1 MQMVKANTK
10 QNFFSFNYDRVFK
23 AIFCSE
29 EDRKKE
35 DFHLLERLLKD
46 IIKEN
51 IKILKIM
58 SPELAVTN
66 VKERTKRLDLL
77 IESNRKIIHMEL
89 NTSCSLENKIRN
101 NCFFFSFYAQN
112 TKVGEEFDTD
122 LMFIHISLNYGMGK
136 TDKLIIDTNNF
147 SDEFETVL
155 PNIRILHVNLD
166 NYKKLW
172 YDNVAKENVKGSLLT
187 LISLKN
193 KEDIKRYAESVD
205 DPDVKECVDRLM
217 ILNENT
223 IKSFWNLTPEQEN
236 RMMQKT
242 RDNIIMQKGITLGL
256 TEGKNIGLVE
266 GKNIGLAEGKISI
279 ARNMINMNIGK
290 EIIKTATGLSE
301 EEIEELYLEK

>member
-1 MQMVKANTK
+1 MQIVKTNTK

-29 EDRKKE
+29 EARRKE

-51 IKILKIM
+51 IKVLKIM

-66 VKERTKRLDLL
+66 AKERTKRLDLL
-77 IESNRKIIHMEL
+77 IESHGKVVHMEL

-122 LMFIHISLNYGMGK
+122 LMFIYISLNYGMGK
-136 TDKLIIDTNNF
+136 NDTLIIDT
-147 SDEFETVL
+147 SEYKKIL
-155 PNIRILHVNLD
+155 PNIRMLHVNLD
-166 NYKKLW
+166 NYKRIW
-172 YDNVAKENVKGSLLT
+172 YDNVAKENMKGSLLT

-193 KEDIKRYAESVD
+193 KEDIKRYAESVY

-236 RMMQKT
+236 RMMQNT
-242 RDNIIMQKGITLGL
+242 REKLIREKSEKRGLQK
-256 TEGKNIGLVE
+256 

-290 EIIKTATGLSE
+290 DIIKSATGLSE
-301 EEIEELYLEK
+301 EEIEKIMKNKK

>member
-1 MQMVKANTK
+1 MQIVKTNTK

-29 EDRKKE
+29 EARRKE
-35 DFHLLERLLKD
+35 DFHLLERF

-51 IKILKIM
+51 IKVLKIM

-66 VKERTKRLDLL
+66 AKERTKRLDLL
-77 IESNRKIIHMEL
+77 IESHGKVVHMEL

-172 YDNVAKENVKGSLLT
+172 YDNVAKENMKGSLLT

-236 RMMQKT
+236 RMMQNT
-242 RDNIIMQKGITLGL
+242 REKLIREKSEKRGLQK
-256 TEGKNIGLVE
+256 
-266 GKNIGLAEGKISI
+266 GKNIGLAEGLVEGKISI

-290 EIIKTATGLSE
+290 EIIKSATGLSE
-301 EEIEELYLEK
+301 EEIEKLYLEK

>member
-172 YDNVAKENVKGSLLT
+172 YDNVAKENVKWSLLT

>member
-1 MQMVKANTK
+1 MQMVKTNAK

-29 EDRKKE
+29 EARRKE
-35 DFHLLERLLKD
+35 DFHLLERF

-51 IKILKIM
+51 IKVLKIM

-66 VKERTKRLDLL
+66 AKERTKRLDLL
-77 IESNRKIIHMEL
+77 IESHGKVVHMEL

-166 NYKKLW
+166 N
-172 YDNVAKENVKGSLLT
+172 
-187 LISLKN
+187 
-193 KEDIKRYAESVD
+193 
-205 DPDVKECVDRLM
+205 
-217 ILNENT
+217 
-223 IKSFWNLTPEQEN
+223 
-236 RMMQKT
+236 
-242 RDNIIMQKGITLGL
+242 
-256 TEGKNIGLVE
+256 
-266 GKNIGLAEGKISI
+266 
-279 ARNMINMNIGK
+279 
-290 EIIKTATGLSE
+290 
-301 EEIEELYLEK
+301 

>member
-1 MQMVKANTK
+1 MQMVKTNAK

-29 EDRKKE
+29 EARRKE
-35 DFHLLERLLKD
+35 DFHLLERF

-51 IKILKIM
+51 IKVLKIM

-66 VKERTKRLDLL
+66 AKERTKRLDLL
-77 IESNRKIIHMEL
+77 IESHGKVVHMEL

-172 YDNVAKENVKGSLLT
+172 HDNVAKENMKGSLLT

-236 RMMQKT
+236 RMMQNT
-242 RDNIIMQKGITLGL
+242 REKLIREKSEKRGLQK
-256 TEGKNIGLVE
+256 
-266 GKNIGLAEGKISI
+266 GKNIGLAEGLVEGKISI

-290 EIIKTATGLSE
+290 EIIKSATGLSE
-301 EEIEELYLEK
+301 EEIEKLYLEK

>member
-1 MQMVKANTK
+1 
-10 QNFFSFNYDRVFK
+10 
-23 AIFCSE
+23 
-29 EDRKKE
+29 
-35 DFHLLERLLKD
+35 
-46 IIKEN
+46 
-51 IKILKIM
+51 M

-66 VKERTKRLDLL
+66 AKERTKRLDLL
-77 IESNRKIIHMEL
+77 IESHGKVVHMEL
-89 NTSCSLENKIRN
+89 NTSCSLENKIKN

-112 TKVGEEFDTD
+112 TKLGEEFDTD

-172 YDNVAKENVKGSLLT
+172 YDNVAKENAKGSLLT

-236 RMMQKT
+236 RMMQNT
-242 RDNIIMQKGITLGL
+242 REKLIREKSEKRGLQK
-256 TEGKNIGLVE
+256 

-290 EIIKTATGLSE
+290 DIIKSATGLSE
-301 EEIEELYLEK
+301 EEIEKLYLEK

>member
-1 MQMVKANTK
+1 MQIVKTNAK

-29 EDRKKE
+29 EARRKE

-51 IKILKIM
+51 IKVLKIM
-58 SPELAVTN
+58 SPELAVTSTR
-66 VKERTKRLDLL
+66 ERTKRLDLL
-77 IESNRKIIHMEL
+77 IESHGKVVHMEL
-89 NTSCSLENKIRN
+89 NTSWNLENKIKN
-101 NCFFFSFYAQN
+101 NCFFFSFYSQN
-112 TKVGEEFDTD
+112 TKVGENFNTNTT
-122 LMFIHISLNYGMGK
+122 FIHISLNYGMGK
-136 TDKLIIDTNNF
+136 NDTLIIDT
-147 SDEFETVL
+147 SEYKKIL
-155 PNIRILHVNLD
+155 PNIRMLHVNLD
-166 NYKKLW
+166 NYKRIW
-172 YDNVAKENVKGSLLT
+172 YDNVAKENMKGSLLT

-193 KEDIKRYAESVD
+193 KEDIKRYVESVD

-236 RMMQKT
+236 RMMQNT
-242 RDNIIMQKGITLGL
+242 REKLIREKSEKRGLQK
-256 TEGKNIGLVE
+256 

-290 EIIKTATGLSE
+290 EIIKSATGLSE
-301 EEIEELYLEK
+301 EEIEKIMKNKK

>member
-1 MQMVKANTK
+1 MQIVKTNTK

-29 EDRKKE
+29 EARRKE

-51 IKILKIM
+51 IKVLKIM

-66 VKERTKRLDLL
+66 AKERTKRLDLL
-77 IESNRKIIHMEL
+77 IESHGKVVHMEL
-89 NTSCSLENKIRN
+89 NTSCSLENKIKN

-217 ILNENT
+217 ILN
-223 IKSFWNLTPEQEN
+223 
-236 RMMQKT
+236 
-242 RDNIIMQKGITLGL
+242 
-256 TEGKNIGLVE
+256 
-266 GKNIGLAEGKISI
+266 
-279 ARNMINMNIGK
+279 
-290 EIIKTATGLSE
+290 
-301 EEIEELYLEK
+301 

>member
-1 MQMVKANTK
+1 MQMVKTNAK

-29 EDRKKE
+29 EARRKE
-35 DFHLLERLLKD
+35 DFHLLERF

-51 IKILKIM
+51 IKVLKIM

-66 VKERTKRLDLL
+66 AKERTKRLDLL
-77 IESNRKIIHMEL
+77 IESHGKVVHMEL
-89 NTSCSLENKIRN
+89 NTSCSLENKIKN

-236 RMMQKT
+236 RMMQNT
-242 RDNIIMQKGITLGL
+242 REKLIREKSEKRGLQK
-256 TEGKNIGLVE
+256 
-266 GKNIGLAEGKISI
+266 GKNIGLAEGLVEGKISI

-290 EIIKTATGLSE
+290 EIIKSATGLSE
-301 EEIEELYLEK
+301 EEIEKLYLEK

>member
-1 MQMVKANTK
+1 MQMVKTNAK

-29 EDRKKE
+29 EARRKE
-35 DFHLLERLLKD
+35 DFHLLERF

-51 IKILKIM
+51 IKVLKIM

-66 VKERTKRLDLL
+66 AKERTKRLELL
-77 IESNRKIIHMEL
+77 IESHGKVVHMEL

-172 YDNVAKENVKGSLLT
+172 YDNVAKENMKWSLLT

-236 RMMQKT
+236 RMMQNT
-242 RDNIIMQKGITLGL
+242 REKLIREKSEKRGLQK
-256 TEGKNIGLVE
+256 GKNIGLV
-266 GKNIGLAEGKISI
+266 EGKISI

-290 EIIKTATGLSE
+290 EIIKSATGLSE
-301 EEIEELYLEK
+301 EEIEKIMKNKK

>member
-1 MQMVKANTK
+1 
-10 QNFFSFNYDRVFK
+10 
-23 AIFCSE
+23 
-29 EDRKKE
+29 
-35 DFHLLERLLKD
+35 
-46 IIKEN
+46 
-51 IKILKIM
+51 
-58 SPELAVTN
+58 
-66 VKERTKRLDLL
+66 
-77 IESNRKIIHMEL
+77 
-89 NTSCSLENKIRN
+89 
-101 NCFFFSFYAQN
+101 
-112 TKVGEEFDTD
+112 
-122 LMFIHISLNYGMGK
+122 MFIHISLNYGMGK

-172 YDNVAKENVKGSLLT
+172 YDNVAKENMKWSLLT

-236 RMMQKT
+236 RMMQNT
-242 RDNIIMQKGITLGL
+242 REKLIREKSEKRGLQK
-256 TEGKNIGLVE
+256 
-266 GKNIGLAEGKISI
+266 GKNIGLAEGLVEGKISI

-290 EIIKTATGLSE
+290 EIIKSATGLSE
-301 EEIEELYLEK
+301 EEIEKLYLEK

>member
-1 MQMVKANTK
+1 MQMVKTNAK

-29 EDRKKE
+29 EARRKE

-51 IKILKIM
+51 IKVLKIM

-66 VKERTKRLDLL
+66 AKERTKRLDLL
-77 IESNRKIIHMEL
+77 IESHGKVVHMEL
-89 NTSCSLENKIRN
+89 NTSCSLENKIKN

-236 RMMQKT
+236 RMMQNT
-242 RDNIIMQKGITLGL
+242 REKLIREKSEKRGLQK
-256 TEGKNIGLVE
+256 
-266 GKNIGLAEGKISI
+266 GKNIGLAEGLVEGKISI

-290 EIIKTATGLSE
+290 DIIKSATGLSE
-301 EEIEELYLEK
+301 EEIEKLYLEK